1 MKQIFKK
8 VVYDWYLYKGV
19 SNEQYNIIIQQRDY
33 LIETIKTVDDLIEL
47 DITKFNRRN
56 DYIDNIIY
64 LAKLYVTDKQAY
76 RRKIN

>member
-1 MKQIFKK
+1 MEKIFKK

-19 SNEQYNIIIQQRDY
+19 SNEQYNIITQQRDY
-33 LIETIKTVDDLIEL
+33 LIETIKTVDDLITL

>member
-1 MKQIFKK
+1 MEKIFKK

-19 SNEQYNIIIQQRDY
+19 SNEQYNIITQQRDY
-33 LIETIKTVDDLIEL
+33 LIETIKTVDDLITL

-64 LAKLYVTDKQAY
+64 LAKLYITDKQAY